1 MINSFNYIFL
11 PTIITILAIV
21 LNLVLIKKN
30 FLLSQTGDPHQK
42 FANKK
47 NIPLVGGIL
56 IYLIIIYL
64 FFNELSNVINIL
76 FFVIF
81 LLGLFSDL
89 KLLKIASMKLILQ
102 FFIIYTI
109 VFTADIHL
117 SSLRVQFLDQIN
129 ENILFNYFFVT
140 FCIVIL
146 INGTNFIDGLNGLVL
161 GYFSIIFTS
170 IYFLDLPN
178 IIFFKEKLP
187 LLLITF
193 LILFLF
199 NIFNKIFLGDNGSYL
214 LGVFSSISLIQ
225 LYNNNNFSPF
235 FIVLLLWY
243 PCFELLFSI
252 FRKFNFKKSPL
263 EPDINHFH
271 HLILNFI
278 KLKYKYKNLICN
290 ILASLLI
297 LFYNFVI
304 FFIGSIY
311 IYNSE
316 FQILLILLS
325 IIIYVFTYL
334 KLHRYISK

>member
-1 MINSFNYIFL
+1 M
-11 PTIITILAIV
+11 
-21 LNLVLIKKN
+21 
-30 FLLSQTGDPHQK
+30 LSQTGDPHQK

-56 IYLIIIYL
+56 IYLTIIYL
-64 FFNELSNVINIL
+64 FFNELSNLINML
-76 FFVIF
+76 FLVIF
-81 LLGLFSDL
+81 LLGLLSDL
-89 KLLKIASMKLILQ
+89 KLLKIAFMKLILQ
-102 FFIIYTI
+102 FFIIYII
-109 VFTADIHL
+109 VYIADIHL
-117 SSLRVQFLDQIN
+117 ISLRVQFLDQLN

-161 GYFSIIFTS
+161 GYFAIIFSS

-178 IIFFKEKLP
+178 IIFFKEKFP
-187 LLLITF
+187 LLLISF
-193 LILFLF
+193 SILFLF
-199 NIFNKIFLGDNGSYL
+199 NISNKIFLGDNGSYL

-235 FIVLLLWY
+235 FILLLLWY

-252 FRKFNFKKSPL
+252 LRKFNFKKSPL

-271 HLILNFI
+271 QLILNFL
-278 KLKYKYKNLICN
+278 KLKYKYKNLVCN
-290 ILASLLI
+290 NLASFLI

-304 FFIGSIY
+304 FFVGSIY

-325 IIIYVFTYL
+325 IIIYIFTYL
-334 KLHRYISK
+334 KLHRYIYK